1 MPSDISSPTDVMPSS
16 VSGENSALD
25 VSKDN
30 KNTKDLRESDI
41 VSQILRYREEAW
53 HRDYVLR
60 DKWLQCYQQMRGHQ
74 DFTDKAPWQSRLV
87 LGKGHAAVK
96 QFVANLFKLWRSSEQ
111 WITVDP
117 GEANPELKKYA
128 PMVEGAVLKLT
139 DTPEC
144 RLETRDALEFGGSI
158 GVMAMRIDWAYG
170 EKNELSTYSLG
181 RDGSS
186 APSGGAE
193 EQRIGQKSRKEGY
206 IKFTSVDPFHLWWGP
221 RTKGG
226 REFDWVMEES
236 YADIASLKAQG
247 AFQNL
252 DKIYGDTPDQSAIT
266 RSYEQQRKD
275 KRIAPE
281 TTRKQIHL
289 LEYWG
294 DLVESRTNTV
304 AATNRHIII
313 ANRTNIIKNEANP
326 YWDRRPPYIL
336 SSPLIVAGRFP
347 GQGILEIPLP
357 ILNEI
362 NKVAQQ
368 MSDHLSISVV
378 PMFEVE
384 ATALE
389 NPDGDMQTGIQP
401 GKVFYRKAGAGMQ
414 AVMGVQMPQLSA
426 GAFNW
431 ELALDKE
438 VQRST
443 FITEIAQGL
452 TDAKGETT
460 ATEVNVTSQYASV
473 LMGDISQHIEDN
485 FLTPLAECVW
495 SRAFQFLDST
505 SKPTWTEL
513 IGPEIGSV
521 LDSMSREQRV
531 KISEGRYTF
540 KAHGLSRALQ
550 RQQNV
555 QRYEQFLGTISQM
568 APQLLALIDAPKM
581 LLRIFE
587 AEHFPEPEELLP
599 PNVREAFE
607 KLQAGLLAQ
616 QNPADMEAAK
626 SQGAI
631 ATAGAQGDQSA
642 IGELV
647 KAFLA
652 HSAPQQGATQT

>member
-1 MPSDISSPTDVMPSS
+1 MPNDISSPTDVMPASLS
-16 VSGENSALD
+16 QERNSTAPD
-25 VSKDN
+25 TSQKSKS
-30 KNTKDLRESDI
+30 TTDLRESDI

-74 DFTDKAPWQSRLV
+74 DFSDKAPWQSRLV
-87 LGKGHAAVK
+87 LGKAHAAVK
-96 QFVANLFKLWRSSEQ
+96 QFVANIFKLLHSSEQ
-111 WITVDP
+111 WISVEP
-117 GEANPELKKYA
+117 GEANPNLKKYA
-128 PMVEGAVLKLT
+128 PLVEKSVLRLT
-139 DTPEC
+139 DTAEC
-144 RLETRDALEFGGSI
+144 RLSLRDCLEFGGSI
-158 GVMAMRIDWAYG
+158 GVMALRIDWAYG
-170 EKNELSTYSLG
+170 EKNEVSTYTLG

-186 APSGGAE
+186 APSGGTT
-193 EQRIGQKSRKEGY
+193 EQRLGQKQRKEGY

-226 REFDWVMEES
+226 RDFDWIMEES
-236 YADIASLKAQG
+236 YADIASLKDQG
-247 AFQNL
+247 TFEKL
-252 DKIYGDTPDQSAIT
+252 DQIYGDTPDQSAIT

-294 DLVESRTNTV
+294 DLVDMRTNTV
-304 AATNRHIII
+304 AMKNRHIII
-313 ANRTNIIKNEANP
+313 ANRSTIIKKEENP
-326 YWDRRPPYIL
+326 YWDRKAPYIL

-357 ILNEI
+357 MLNEI

-368 MSDHLSISVV
+368 MADHLSFSVV
-378 PMFEVE
+378 PMLEVE

-389 NPDGDMQTGIQP
+389 NPEGDIQTGIQP
-401 GKVFYRKAGAGMQ
+401 GKVFYRRSGAGMA
-414 AVMGVQMPQLSA
+414 AVQGIQLPQLSNSS
-426 GAFNW
+426 FNFQ
-431 ELALDKE
+431 LALDKE

-473 LMGDISQHIEDN
+473 LIGDISQHVEDT
-485 FLTPLAECVW
+485 FLSPLAECVW

-513 IGPEIGSV
+513 IGPEIGQV
-521 LDSMSREQRV
+521 LDTMSRAARV
-531 KISEGRYTF
+531 EASQGRYTF

-555 QRYEQFLGTISQM
+555 QHYTTFIQTLVQA
-568 APQLLALIDAPKM
+568 APQLVPLIDMPAM
-581 LLRIFE
+581 LLRVFE
-587 AEHFPEPEELLP
+587 GYHFPLPEELLSA
-599 PNVREAFE
+599 NAKEMYE
-607 KLQAGLLAQ
+607 KLQMGLVAQ
-616 QNPADMEAAK
+616 QDPNQTEAAK
-626 SQGAI
+626 AQGRT
-631 ATAGAQGDQSA
+631 ATIGAQGDQNA
-642 IGELV
+642 IIELI
-647 KAFLA
+647 KAGLA
-652 HSAPQQGATQT
+652 HQSPPAA

>member
-1 MPSDISSPTDVMPSS
+1 MPSS
-16 VSGENSALD
+16 LSGERNNSAPD
-25 VSKDN
+25 AVSKDSTQTRN
-30 KNTKDLRESDI
+30 ITDADT
-41 VSQILRYREEAW
+41 VAQILRYREEAW

-96 QFVANLFKLWRSSEQ
+96 QFVANLFKLMRSSEQ
-111 WITVDP
+111 WLTVEP
-117 GEANPELKKYA
+117 GEANPDLKKLS
-128 PMVEGAVLKLT
+128 PLVESVVLKLT

-144 RLETRDALEFGGSI
+144 RLETRDSLEFGGSI
-158 GVMAMRIDWAYG
+158 GVMALRIDWAYG
-170 EKNELSTYSLG
+170 VKNQVGIYSLG

-186 APSGGAE
+186 TPSGGAQE
-193 EQRIGQKSRKEGY
+193 EKIGQRQRKEGY

-226 REFDWVMEES
+226 RNFDWIMEES
-236 YADIASLKAQG
+236 YADIAALKAQG
-247 AFQNL
+247 TFEKL
-252 DKIYGDTPDQSAIT
+252 DQIYGDTPDQSAIT

-294 DLVESRTNTV
+294 DIVDTRTNQL

-313 ANRTNIIKNEANP
+313 ANRTTIIKNEENP
-326 YWDRRPPYIL
+326 YWDRKPPYIV

-368 MSDHLSISVV
+368 MSDHLSFSVV
-378 PMFEVE
+378 PMLEVE

-389 NPDGDMQTGIQP
+389 NPDGDIQTGIQP
-401 GKVFYRKAGAGMQ
+401 GKVFYRKSGAGMQ
-414 AVMGVQMPQLSA
+414 AVMGIQMPQLSA
-426 GAFNW
+426 SAFNW

-443 FITEIAQGL
+443 FITEVAQGL

-460 ATEVNVTSQYASV
+460 ATEVNVTSQSASI
-473 LMGDISQHIEDN
+473 LIGDISQHIEDN
-485 FLTPLAECVW
+485 FLSPLAECVW

-513 IGPEIGSV
+513 IGPEIGGIIDHMPRST
-521 LDSMSREQRV
+521 RV
-531 KISEGRYTF
+531 ELSQGRYTF

-555 QRYEQFLGTISQM
+555 QRYEQFLQTVSQM
-568 APQLLALIDAPKM
+568 APQLLPLINVPKM
-581 LLRIFE
+581 LLRIYE
-587 AEHFPEPEELLP
+587 AEHFPDPKELLAD
-599 PNVREAFE
+599 NVQDVFA
-607 KLQAGLLAQ
+607 KLQAGLVEQA
-616 QNPADMEAAK
+616 NPANLEAQK
-626 SQGAI
+626 QQGTTVASGTQHDQA
-631 ATAGAQGDQSA
+631 ATL
-642 IGELV
+642 ELL
-647 KAFLA
+647 KAALA
-652 HSAPQQGATQT
+652 HTAPQQAATQ